1 MLAMQKICLLCPRL
15 FCVVLHCELEL
26 RDQGRGVNMIMSHF
40 TCKRTELASMLDDIF
55 FKGLLAA
62 PVPPAC
68 TRIRSTLLTAE
79 LRNLYGPGVATALQT
94 PPVVSASLATD
105 SAATRASSPCLEK
118 LNRTDQ
124 QTTVF
129 VNLRRAL
136 DIQQA
141 LVRS

>member
-26 RDQGRGVNMIMSHF
+26 RDQS
-40 TCKRTELASMLDDIF
+40 LQ
-55 FKGLLAA
+55 GLLAA

-68 TRIRSTLLTAE
+68 MARIRSTLLIVE
-79 LRNLYGPGVATALQT
+79 LQNLYGPGMATALHT

-141 LVRS
+141 LVGS